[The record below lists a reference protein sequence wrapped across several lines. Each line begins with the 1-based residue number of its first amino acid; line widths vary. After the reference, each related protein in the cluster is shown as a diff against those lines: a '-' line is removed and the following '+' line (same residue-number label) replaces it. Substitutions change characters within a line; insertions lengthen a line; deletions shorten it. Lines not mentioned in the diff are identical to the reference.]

1 MSLACFRYGAW
12 DFAAS
17 SRFLEKRALAG
28 CASSSGRQGVT
39 NPILAQANRFTTA
52 SNLKNFYLMM
62 DDNNWVRSTR
72 QYFRNQRAAWAA
84 AVAFYTCLPVPIA
97 WTLEF
102 RGIARFAPALG
113 LGIGAML
120 GLADAGLE
128 FLKMPVLTR
137 SALVIVSG
145 IAVTGG
151 LHLDGAMD
159 TADGLAVP
167 DRDRRLEVMADSV
180 TGAFGAMAGIAIVL
194 LKTAALSDLN
204 NYRWLALMGVA
215 GWGRWGQLVAIARYP
230 YLRAEGKGAF
240 HKESVY
246 SAFDFI
252 PGVLLLLSL
261 SLLQVLLEGDRWL
274 LAAGMTLG
282 GSAIGIL
289 TGAWFNNRLG
299 GHTGDTYGAVVEW
312 TEALLLC
319 LLAALE
325 G

>member
-1 MSLACFRYGAW
+1 MPHPADERVLPI
-12 DFAAS
+12 
-17 SRFLEKRALAG
+17 
-28 CASSSGRQGVT
+28 
-39 NPILAQANRFTTA
+39 PILAHANQFTTA

-72 QYFRNQRAAWAA
+72 KYFRNQRAAWAA
-84 AVAFYTCLPVPIA
+84 AVAFYTCLPVPIS

-137 SALVIVSG
+137 SALIIVLG

-180 TGAFGAMAGIAIVL
+180 TGAFGAMAAIAIVL

-261 SLLQVLLEGDRWL
+261 SLLQILLEDDRWL
-274 LAAGMTLG
+274 LAAGMAFG

-289 TGAWFNNRLG
+289 AGAWFNHRLG